1 MRFAGL
7 AATVDL
13 VNENHAQL
21 LGSPGWAAFLHDEV
35 LPAAVRDADLGD
47 DMLEIGPGPGAATSW
62 LSQRV
67 KRLTAVELSASAAE
81 ALRQRFAGTN
91 VSVVTGDATALEYP
105 SASFDSVGMFTML
118 HHVPTRRLQDALL
131 AEALRVLRPGGTLVG
146 SDSLASER
154 LHHFHSGDTYNPVE
168 PASLLTRLQTL
179 GFAEMSVTVGHT
191 LLFRARAPEARAPED
206 GAS

>member
-21 LGSPGWAAFLHDEV
+21 LGSPEWAAYLHDEV

-67 KRLTAVELSASAAE
+67 KRLAAVELSPSAAE
-81 ALRQRFAGTN
+81 ALRGRFAGTN

-118 HHVPTRRLQDALL
+118 HHVPTRAAQDAIL
-131 AEALRVLRPGGTLVG
+131 AEVLRVLRPGGTLVG
-146 SDSLASER
+146 SDSLASEG
-154 LHHFHSGDTYNPVE
+154 LHRFHEGDTYNPVE
-168 PASLLTRLQTL
+168 PSALLTRLQTL
-179 GFAEMSVTVGHT
+179 GFAEMSVTVGHM
-191 LLFRARAPEARAPED
+191 LLFRARAPEDDP
-206 GAS
+206 S